1 VRLLLDTHVFLWAAV
16 DDERL
21 PGAVRDLILDGGN
34 RVTLS
39 VASSWELTLKVAGGK
54 LRLPLDPAAYIESRA
69 EMLSLDLLPIHQRHV
84 AALPELPALH
94 ADPFDRMLVVQ
105 ALVEELELVTGDEVI
120 HRYPVRTLW

>member
-34 RVTLS
+34 RASLS
-39 VASSWELTLKVAGGK
+39 VASSWELTIMVAGGR
-54 LRLPLDPAAYIESRA
+54 LRLPLDPAAYIESRT

-84 AALPELPALH
+84 AALPELPAVH
-94 ADPFDRMLVVQ
+94 ADPFDRMLIAQ
-105 ALVEELELVTGDEVI
+105 ALVEDLELVTSDQVMR
-120 HRYPVRTLW
+120 RYPVRTLW